1 MNSANESEKIDV
13 LGCISSGS
21 LDKIDRP
28 MTWLPKKSVVVPID
42 FSGESKI
49 AVETALELVKA
60 PAHVHAIHVM
70 FPMDIVAPG
79 VVWGG
84 IEDVDREKAVR
95 EHTDEF
101 LKEHNLTGV
110 TVLTRVGDPGTE
122 IADYAESINADL
134 IVIPSHGYHGIK
146 RALLGSVA
154 ERVIRHAH
162 CPVLVLR
169 RSDAE

>member
-1 MNSANESEKIDV
+1 MS
-13 LGCISSGS
+13 
-21 LDKIDRP
+21 
-28 MTWLPKKSVVVPID
+28 WLPKKSVVVPID
-42 FSGESKI
+42 FSGESKM
-49 AVETALELVKA
+49 AVETAVQLVNS
-60 PAHVHAIHVM
+60 PANVHVIHVM

-84 IEDVDREKAVR
+84 IDDVDREKAVQ
-95 EHTDEF
+95 EHAQQF
-101 LKEHNLTGV
+101 LEESNLTGL

-122 IADYAESINADL
+122 IAEYAKSINADL